1 MFRACASTVSSMLIW
16 LTWLFCWNYSY
27 CAGLGRH
34 FNLTHHGISYVL
46 TEGQRRFV
54 EQQYVAG
61 LIKWIACGFEKL
73 PPLNIHIGI
82 HWVA

>member
-1 MFRACASTVSSMLIW
+1 
-16 LTWLFCWNYSY
+16 
-27 CAGLGRH
+27 
-34 FNLTHHGISYVL
+34 LTHHGISYVL

-54 EQQYVAG
+54 AQWYVAVVTE

-82 HWVA
+82 HWVV